1 MLTFETVLSAFK
13 DYLAE
18 DIRYEVITASRGYVI
33 LEWNSNDRELESA
46 VACPTPEIMKS
57 ELLSDLAGYL
67 QYKLTLCKRELTD
80 EERKQIR
87 AQVNEM
93 SDSIQ

>member
-18 DIRYEVITASRGYVI
+18 DTRYEVIMASRGYVI

-46 VACPTPEIMKS
+46 VACPTPEVMKE
-57 ELLSDLAGYL
+57 ELLSDLSSESPRVIDF
-67 QYKLTLCKRELTD
+67 TEL
-80 EERKQIR
+80 RLR
-87 AQVNEM
+87 P
-93 SDSIQ
+93 

>member
-18 DIRYEVITASRGYVI
+18 DTRYEVIMASRGYVI
-33 LEWNSNDRELESA
+33 LEWNSNNRELESA
-46 VACPTPEIMKS
+46 VACPTPEAMKE
-57 ELLSDLAGYL
+57 ELLSDLKGYL

-80 EERKQIR
+80 EEREQIR

-93 SDSIQ
+93 SDLIQ

>member
-18 DIRYEVITASRGYVI
+18 DTRYEVIMASRGYVI

-46 VACPTPEIMKS
+46 VACPTPEVMKE
-57 ELLSDLAGYL
+57 ELLSDLRGYL
-67 QYKLTLCKRELTD
+67 QYKTTLCNRYLTD
-80 EERKQIR
+80 DEWEQIE
-87 AQVNEM
+87 AQVDEM
-93 SDSIQ
+93 SASIQ